1 MGRAAGVGRSAL
13 MTDFDS
19 SAAPGTG
26 EYLVA
31 IAFDKPN
38 RATEVLV
45 NLMHLQQEGAVRLG
59 DAVVLAKDESG
70 RARII
75 ETIDVTP
82 GKGALMGTWW
92 GLLAGL
98 FVGPLAIVG
107 GAAAGAIYGK
117 LVDKGLADDWVK
129 QMSDWLEAGRSALL
143 LLVTVEDRAQLL
155 TELSRY
161 GGELVS
167 TDMPE
172 PLRQQLEEALH
183 ARTGEAPPAS
193 GLVGAAEEGGERPS
207 PPEDGDI
214 TVDRDLQDDQGRL

>member
-1 MGRAAGVGRSAL
+1 V
-13 MTDFDS
+13 TDIENVPNS
-19 SAAPGTG
+19 G

-38 RATEVLV
+38 RASEVLV
-45 NLMHLQQEGAVRLG
+45 NLMHLQQEGALRLG
-59 DAVVLAKDESG
+59 DAVVVAKDDSG
-70 RARII
+70 RARIL

-107 GAAAGAIYGK
+107 GAAVGALYGK
-117 LVDKGLADDWVK
+117 LVDKGLADDWVR

-143 LLVTVEDRAQLL
+143 LLVTVEDRAKLL
-155 TELSRY
+155 TELNRY

-167 TDMPE
+167 TDLPE
-172 PLRQQLEEALH
+172 PLRQDLENALR
-183 ARTGEAPPAS
+183 ARGGAPS
-193 GLVGAAEEGGERPS
+193 AAVAVRPPEEGGEGS
-207 PPEDGDI
+207 ALAEDRDVP
-214 TVDRDLQDDQGRL
+214 VDRDLEDDQRRL

>member
-1 MGRAAGVGRSAL
+1 
-13 MTDFDS
+13 MTDIDTP
-19 SAAPGTG
+19 ATGTG
-26 EYLVA
+26 DYLVA

-38 RATEVLV
+38 RASEVLV
-45 NLMHLQQEGAVRLG
+45 NLMHLQQEGALRLG
-59 DAVVLAKDESG
+59 DAVVLAKGEDG
-70 RARII
+70 RARIM

-107 GAAAGAIYGK
+107 GAAAGALYGK
-117 LVDKGLADDWVK
+117 LVDKGLADDWVR

-143 LLVTVEDRAQLL
+143 LLVTVENKNQLL

-172 PLRQQLEEALH
+172 PLRQELEEALH
-183 ARTGEAPPAS
+183 ARTGGAPAS
-193 GLVGAAEEGGERPS
+193 SFVGTSEEGGERS
-207 PPEDGDI
+207 PLTEDRDV
-214 TVDRDLQDDQGRL
+214 TVDRDLEDDQRRL

>member
-1 MGRAAGVGRSAL
+1 MSAT
-13 MTDFDS
+13 MTDFTEETPV
-19 SAAPGTG
+19 PGTG

-45 NLMHLQQEGAVRLG
+45 NLMHLQQEGALRLG
-59 DAVVLAKDESG
+59 DAVVLAKGDDG
-70 RARII
+70 RARIL
-75 ETIDVTP
+75 ETMDATP

-107 GAAAGAIYGK
+107 GAAVGALYGK

-129 QMSDWLEAGRSALL
+129 QMSEWLEAGRSALL

-172 PLRQQLEEALH
+172 PLRRQLEEALH
-183 ARTGEAPPAS
+183 ARAGGTAPAS
-193 GLVGAAEEGGERPS
+193 VVVSPAEEGGERPS
-207 PPEDGDI
+207 PPENGDV
-214 TVDRDLQDDQGRL
+214 TVDRDLEDDQRRL